1 MAKALQNAVMTRS
14 RLQNIYLNNQNA
26 IDWNYNKYQR
36 TFCTNLK
43 NKILLF
49 LQLNVVELNDKKK
62 IWKKSTL
69 FFRKY
74 SKIEKI
80 TFKISISTWT
90 SFFFKRIMTVFF
102 CFMAVFPKS
111 KRITSL
117 TKKMTQTSDQWFLE

>member
-1 MAKALQNAVMTRS
+1 MAKVLQNAVMTRS

-62 IWKKSTL
+62 I
-69 FFRKY
+69 
-74 SKIEKI
+74 
-80 TFKISISTWT
+80 
-90 SFFFKRIMTVFF
+90 
-102 CFMAVFPKS
+102 
-111 KRITSL
+111 
-117 TKKMTQTSDQWFLE
+117 